1 MTEAVKLA
9 RKISKECAGVRVRQV
24 SRLLS
29 RVYDDC
35 LRPLG
40 LQESQ
45 LSVLVAVAMFGEKG
59 AQMGTLAD
67 RLLMDRTTL
76 TRNIVPLEKAGLVR
90 VARSADDARARVVLL
105 SPSGERTIE
114 AAYPRW
120 EEAQSKVR
128 RALGAQRFEGLRSQ
142 LSEVIAMA
150 DPLRG

>member
-1 MTEAVKLA
+1 M
-9 RKISKECAGVRVRQV
+9 RVRQV

-29 RVYDDC
+29 RVYDDS

-45 LSVLVAVAMFGEKG
+45 LSVLIAVAMFGEKG

-90 VARSADDARARVVLL
+90 IARSADDARARVVLL
-105 SPSGERTIE
+105 SPRGERMIE

-128 RALGAQRFEGLRSQ
+128 RALGAQCFEGLHSQ

-150 DPLRG
+150 GPLGG